1 MQKSRDVWK
10 AREKELVW
18 IENCPFCDLNSQGD
32 CVIWKGKYWYIQH
45 NMYPY
50 LWLKEHIMAVPFSH
64 KTFTYELTSEEWSEF
79 SEVQK
84 FVKSF
89 FWDREYFS
97 FIRETLSNRSIEHL
111 HYHFLPWVLRTSRI
125 ENILREQWY

>member
-1 MQKSRDVWK
+1 MQKSRDIWK
-10 AREKELVW
+10 NREKELVW
-18 IENCPFCDLNSQGD
+18 KEDCPFCDINSQWD

-50 LWLKEHIMAVPFSH
+50 LWLKENIMAIPYSH
-64 KTFTYELTSEEWSEF
+64 KTFTHELSSEEYAEM

-97 FIRETLSNRSIEHL
+97 FIRETLWKRSIEHL
-111 HYHFLPWVLRTSRI
+111 HYHYLPWVLRTSRL
-125 ENILREQWY
+125 ENILREQGF